1 MLLSAQEVLDGWQTR
16 GLYAAAQEIA
26 LAHHCTVR
34 ELAGREKYEPL
45 PAARTKFWQYLR
57 DLGWSL
63 HRIGDICGVD
73 HTTVHYALSK
83 GRRAAAKKAYA
94 KKTTAKRTAAKKGT
108 SKKKSRLS

>member
-1 MLLSAQEVLDGWQTR
+1 MLLSAQEVLDNWQTR
-16 GLYAAAQEIA
+16 GLYEMAQEIA

-45 PAARTKFWQYLR
+45 PAARTKFWEYLR
-57 DLGWSL
+57 GLGWSL

-94 KKTTAKRTAAKKGT
+94 KKAATKRAAKK
-108 SKKKSRLS
+108 SVVQKKARPS